1 MHIFVALD
9 TAATATT
16 GVVVIS
22 KRVLKCFVGDTT
34 TTASTES
41 TAVGRRV
48 ESGEGVRVC
57 VTCCVKGMIWI
68 WFYVHDDDVLIIQ
81 RGCNDITCCC

>member
-1 MHIFVALD
+1 MHTFVALG
-9 TAATATT
+9 TAATAAT

-41 TAVGRRV
+41 TTVGKKV
-48 ESGEGVRVC
+48 ESGEGVI
-57 VTCCVKGMIWI
+57 CCVKGMIWI
-68 WFYVHDDDVLIIQ
+68 WCYVHDDDVLIIQ
-81 RGCNDITCCC
+81 RGCNDVTCCC